1 VSASI
6 FRVVYDLVAARG
18 NKHQFGQPLVQWPC
32 WHLLRVDRVNSSPFT
47 SLIDYL
53 LASQPVISARSAP
66 SAQNPAPPVSIFSVA
81 AALAKVQAQLANP
94 EKSLV
99 GTIQSDAAGA
109 VGHHG
114 MEIGLVTARANLSG
128 RPMMCRKSPTQIWR
142 AVIDG
147 E

>member
-1 VSASI
+1 VFQAPRAPAST
-6 FRVVYDLVAARG
+6 FFWCPQGHRVLVDEKRL
-18 NKHQFGQPLVQWPC
+18 P
-32 WHLLRVDRVNSSPFT
+32 LLRVDRVNSSPFT

-114 MEIGLVTARANLSG
+114 MEIGLVTGRANLSG